1 MHDRLGADDTVR
13 WPDIDCLISVNPAI
27 AAQAGVKTMT
37 KIYGL
42 LAICFLIA
50 IPASAETRI
59 PQEELPDALISF
71 AYSVRHGPFIL
82 REKIGNRKNAGDVEN
97 NDDLIEKYYDIIIKN
112 LAEQED
118 DFFTG
123 LAFADDYCKVQSGDP
138 GHFCGHTEEIVPQ
151 PRAGFVFVTTPII
164 ETGGTVFLIVSSVSP
179 EQTLI
184 LSFEEGAPARMIFR
198 SPRKSPGKN
207 KFCTTEIKSNSFYGY
222 IRSIYYMEVVEPG
235 VFMLRESGN
244 GPEHEGENKITLN
257 LRNRKC
263 SMVVEEVRQPTMR
276 RP

>member
-1 MHDRLGADDTVR
+1 
-13 WPDIDCLISVNPAI
+13 
-27 AAQAGVKTMT
+27 MT

-50 IPASAETRI
+50 IPASAETQI
-59 PQEELPDALISF
+59 PQEELPDAIINF
-71 AYSVRHGPFIL
+71 AFSVRHGPFTL
-82 REKIGNRKNAGDVEN
+82 REKIGNRKNAGDIEN
-97 NDDLIEKYYDIIIKN
+97 NDNLIEKYHDIIIKN

-118 DFFTG
+118 YFFTG
-123 LAFADDYCKVQSGDP
+123 LAFADDYCKVQSGDS
-138 GHFCGHTEEIVPQ
+138 GHFCGHTEKIPPQ
-151 PRAGFVFVTTPII
+151 PRAGFVYVTTPIKEI
-164 ETGGTVFLIVSSVSP
+164 GGTVFLIVSSVSP

-184 LSFEEGAPARMIFR
+184 LSFEEGASARLIF
-198 SPRKSPGKN
+198 KSPGKN
-207 KFCTTEIKSNSFYGY
+207 NFCTTEIKSNSFYGY

-244 GPEHEGENKITLN
+244 LPEHEGENKITLN
-257 LRNRKC
+257 LRDQKC